1 MKDSAF
7 SKYARNKF
15 TITSSTRI
23 TTDNSLAEYPSFT
36 DATNYLN
43 SSLPYVGRNI
53 PNLGLKIYIVA
64 QANDNSTATITVRK

>member
-7 SKYARNKF
+7 NKNKQAAF
-15 TITSSTRI
+15 TITSGTRT
-23 TTDNSLAEYPSFT
+23 TTDGSLNAYPSFT

-53 PNLGLKIYIVA
+53 PHIGLKIDITA
-64 QANDNSTATITVRK
+64 QASDNSTATITVRK